1 MYRPPLGARMLVALV
16 LLAELPVARAGQPGE
31 TVAAGGL
38 EGRGGHSVSGTVA
51 IVATQGGFQLVLQE
65 DFRLDGAPDPRIA
78 LGRNGYDAN
87 TQFSRLREN
96 SGRQVYE
103 LPQAIDPTGYTQ
115 VWLWCEAF
123 SVPLG
128 VAELR

>member
-1 MYRPPLGARMLVALV
+1 MYRPPLGASMLAALV
-16 LLAELPVARAGQPGE
+16 LLAALPVARAAE
-31 TVAAGGL
+31 TVASGGL
-38 EGRGGHSVSGTVA
+38 EGRSGHSVSGTVA
-51 IVATQGGFQLVLQE
+51 IVATEGGFQLVLQE
-65 DFRLDGAPDPRIA
+65 DFRLDGAPDPRVA